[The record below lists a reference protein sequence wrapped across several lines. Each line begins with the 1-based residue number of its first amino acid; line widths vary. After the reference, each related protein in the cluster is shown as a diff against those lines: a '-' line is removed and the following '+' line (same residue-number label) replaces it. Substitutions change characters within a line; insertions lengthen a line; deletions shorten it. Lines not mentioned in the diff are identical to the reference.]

1 MKHKTSFLI
10 SGNIRHKID
19 HLTFYIYLYLPI
31 YIYIYIHTHTHM
43 YTYMYISQLLKKYN
57 IFENCIKHQYHMISF
72 VFTLSEKMQI
82 F

>member
-1 MKHKTSFLI
+1 
-10 SGNIRHKID
+10 
-19 HLTFYIYLYLPI
+19 
-31 YIYIYIHTHTHM
+31 M